1 MSDTM
6 SKALLCG
13 LGLASLTKD
22 TIEKT
27 VEELIKQSKITEE
40 EGKRV
45 LKELPRRSKRRKRLW
60 RRRWTQRYTRCSS
73 IWTCLRLS
81 PAGSKM
87 PSPRHGK
94 RRKLGDALP
103 RRRSVSR

>member
-45 LKELPRRSKRRKRLW
+45 LKELPRRSKRAQKALEKTVDAEIHKVLQHLDLPAVVASRLKDAKPTARKAKKA
-60 RRRWTQRYTRCSS
+60 RRRVAKTKVR
-73 IWTCLRLS
+73 
-81 PAGSKM
+81 
-87 PSPRHGK
+87 
-94 RRKLGDALP
+94 
-103 RRRSVSR
+103 